1 MTAKLAGDM
10 QLMAVPTTEDGQVV
24 EEALAEEVLAVVGVA
39 IPAEVDSAEVDSAE
53 VVVGVVDSKKEK
65 KLRKLR
71 N

>member
-39 IPAEVDSAEVDSAE
+39 IPAEVDSAEV
-53 VVVGVVDSKKEK
+53 VVGVVDSKKEK